1 MVKFLKLTDA
11 AALQKTAK
19 YTFYRPSERVIAKLK
34 KGNLVK
40 LVFEITGLESNDLLA
55 MLPSAERMWVI
66 ITERNGDKFKGTLDN
81 DPYKIQDIKAGDL
94 VEFETK
100 HIIQSDIEE
109 MEFDIV
115 EKYSVFCIVSNKI
128 LMDNERIGLLYRN
141 EVIKLENG
149 RTDSGWCFMSGNE
162 SEAYLNNP
170 ENFTFTTLG
179 KVLNLNDAFIQF
191 LDEPEGSEYCWDDVL
206 KKYMKVNDEL

>member
-19 YTFYRPSERVIAKLK
+19 YTFYRPSERVMAKLK

-94 VEFETK
+94 IEFETK

-115 EKYSVFCIVSNKI
+115 EKYSVFCIISHKI

-141 EVIKLENG
+141 EEIKLENG
-149 RTDSGWCFMSGNE
+149 RKDSGWCFMSGNE
-162 SEAYLNNP
+162 SEAYLNDP

-206 KKYMKVNDEL
+206 KKYVKVDNQ

>member
-19 YTFYRPSERVIAKLK
+19 YTFYRPSERVMAKLQ

-81 DPYKIQDIKAGDL
+81 DPYKIQDIKAGD
-94 VEFETK
+94 VIEFEIK

-115 EKYSVFCIVSNKI
+115 EKYSAFCIVSNKI
-128 LMDNERIGLLYRN
+128 LRDNERVGLLYRS
-141 EVIKLENG
+141 EPMKLDNG
-149 RTDSGWCFMSGNE
+149 KTDSGWNFLTGNE

-170 ENFTFTTLG
+170 DNLTYTTLG
-179 KVLNLNDAFIQF
+179 KVLNLNDAFIRF

>member
-19 YTFYRPSERVIAKLK
+19 YTFYRPSERVMSKLK

-81 DPYKIQDIKAGDL
+81 NPYKIQDLKAGDI

-115 EKYSVFCIVSNKI
+115 EKYSAFSAENKKWKNASTI
-128 LMDNERIGLLYRN
+128 QSVTKTSIHDQPQRKLVTAGQTADISWVNERATYR
-141 EVIKLENG
+141 IKTG
-149 RTDSGWCFMSGNE
+149 VVV
-162 SEAYLNNP
+162 P
-170 ENFTFTTLG
+170 
-179 KVLNLNDAFIQF
+179 
-191 LDEPEGSEYCWDDVL
+191 P
-206 KKYMKVNDEL
+206 

>member
-19 YTFYRPSERVIAKLK
+19 YTFYRPSERVMAKLK

-81 DPYKIQDIKAGDL
+81 NPYKIQDIKAGDL

-109 MEFDIV
+109 MESDIV

-128 LMDNERIGLLYRN
+128 LRDNERVGLLYRS
-141 EVIKLENG
+141 EEIKLDNG
-149 RTDSGWCFMSGNE
+149 RIDSGWCFMSGNE
-162 SEAYLNNP
+162 SDAYTNDP
-170 ENFTFTTLG
+170 ENFTFTTIG
-179 KVLNLNDAFIQF
+179 KILNLNDAFIQF

-206 KKYMKVNDEL
+206 KKYLKVDNL